1 MSKKPAITV
10 LTFIGSRSS
19 GYKNSAL
26 GVTVIKIV
34 FTSILCF
41 IDQLYYDKHV
51 YTLLSVYVSDQLQT
65 NS

>member
-41 IDQLYYDKHV
+41 IDQLYY
-51 YTLLSVYVSDQLQT
+51 
-65 NS
+65 N